1 MACGTGGGCNGCS
14 VSEKRGCGTSSVFNW
29 QKKLMMQKVIHILI

>member
-1 MACGTGGGCNGCS
+1 MGCGSGGCSTCE

-29 QKKLMMQKVIHILI
+29 LYQIDVPKTEDSRLS